1 MVDTLVFYQQLHIF
15 DLLFDR
21 MESAVIGTIA
31 RFHKRTIITVMYGT
45 MGSRYLRTAVSVED
59 SGNPVGAYQIICIS
73 YSILPLELNIIQ
85 IESSPV

>member
-1 MVDTLVFYQQLHIF
+1 MVDTLVVYQQLHSF
-15 DLLFDR
+15 DLLFYR
-21 MESAVIGTIA
+21 MESAVIA
-31 RFHKRTIITVMYGT
+31 RFRKRTIITVMYGT
-45 MGSRYLRTAVSVED
+45 MGSRYLGTAVSVED